1 MAKGERMQDQ
11 LSAAFTR
18 RQALKRFGIA
28 SAGAAAVGSGIDELL
43 GRAIAASPKSG
54 SLKDIDHVVIFM
66 QENRSFDHYFG
77 VLSGVRGFGDK
88 HGRKA
93 FFQRDAAG
101 HTIHPFHL
109 PSGCL
114 PDLTHDWGPQHRS
127 WNGGRMDGFV
137 RAHEAVDPAGVGSET
152 MGYYTGKDLHFYY
165 SLVNAFTVCDAYHCS
180 VIGPTDPNRLM
191 SMTGTIDP
199 GGKHGG
205 PLLHTNTSPSL
216 RSNRFS
222 WTTMP
227 ERLQAHGVSWKVYT
241 DPTGGGV
248 FDNVLTYFK
257 QYKPGSK
264 LAKRGLE
271 PTFPRDFMDDVA
283 HDRLPQV
290 SWLLSG
296 LVDTEHPGFSKPLA
310 GESVARQIIE
320 ALVSHPKVWRR
331 TALFITWDE
340 NGGFF
345 DHVNPPTPPKGTPGE
360 YLTVASLPSDAEG
373 IRGPIGLGFRVPMI
387 VISPF
392 SRGGLVS
399 SEVFDH
405 TSTLRFLET
414 RFGVEVP
421 NLSAWR
427 RRTTGDLT
435 GAFNFAAR
443 PQYGRP
449 RLAQPDGGPA
459 ANCTKFEPVPV
470 EQQPFP
476 RQARGRRRRPSGIVA
491 SHPSGRG

>member
-1 MAKGERMQDQ
+1 MEEK
-11 LSAAFTR
+11 LTAALTR
-18 RQALKRFGIA
+18 RQALKEFGIA
-28 SAGAAAVGSGIDELL
+28 SAGAAALGGGIDDLL
-43 GRAIAASPKSG
+43 ARAIAASPKRG
-54 SLKDIDHVVIFM
+54 SLKDIEHVVIFM

-88 HGRKA
+88 RERNA
-93 FFQRDAAG
+93 FFQRDSAG
-101 HTIHPFHL
+101 NTIHPFHL
-109 PSGCL
+109 PTGCL

-127 WNGGRMDGFV
+127 WNGGRMNDFV
-137 RAHEAVDPAGVGSET
+137 RAHEAVDPPGVGSET
-152 MGYYTGKDLHFYY
+152 MGYYSGQDLHFYY
-165 SLVNAFTVCDAYHCS
+165 ALVDQFTICDAYHCS

-191 SMTGTIDP
+191 SMTASIDP
-199 GGKHGG
+199 AGKHGG
-205 PLLHTNTSPSL
+205 PLLQTNVAG

-227 ERLQAHGVSWKVYT
+227 ERLQSHGISWKVYT

-248 FDNVLTYFK
+248 LDNVLTYFK

-264 LAKRGLE
+264 LAQRGLA
-271 PTFPRDFMDDVA
+271 PTFPHDFLDDIA

-290 SWLLSG
+290 SWLLAG
-296 LVDTEHPGFSKPLA
+296 VGDTEHPGFSKPLA
-310 GESVARQIIE
+310 GETVARQIIE
-320 ALVSHPKVWRR
+320 ALVSNPKVWRR

-345 DHVNPPTPPKGTPGE
+345 DHVSPPTPPKGTAGE
-360 YLTVASLPSDAEG
+360 FLTVPNLPAAAEG
-373 IRGPIGLGFRVPMI
+373 IQGPIGLGFRVPMI
-387 VISPF
+387 VVSPF
-392 SRGGLVS
+392 SRGGLVYS
-399 SEVFDH
+399 DVLDH

-414 RFGVEVP
+414 RFRVEVP

-427 RRTTGDLT
+427 RRVTGDLT

-443 PQYGRP
+443 PNYGRP

-459 ANCTKFEPVPV
+459 ARCTTFEPVPV

-491 SHPSGRG
+491 SHPPGRG